1 MSSNH
6 AAHVATDDKALL
18 ARLADLASQPFPDD
32 SMAGPAG
39 DHQVSAPEWRDE
51 ELEEAIAATQEN
63 GADNDAQASPPPSS
77 PFPPPPS
84 KANLASPNFYDY
96 PYAFEEAG
104 FEPELGPSAPP
115 FESQGYDAREHD
127 IPPIVPSAPPMLED
141 EDFYAELAPS
151 APPSTEVDG
160 HDGGDHPDG
169 PQASAPSA
177 PDNASTAGGPP
188 SLNDSD
194 YGSEAPSLPR
204 YCP

>member
-1 MSSNH
+1 MRDRRGRTRFERKDGLAVFGEEGSS
-6 AAHVATDDKALL
+6 
-18 ARLADLASQPFPDD
+18 S
-32 SMAGPAG
+32 S
-39 DHQVSAPEWRDE
+39 
-51 ELEEAIAATQEN
+51 IAASSSLS
-63 GADNDAQASPPPSS
+63 AST
-77 PFPPPPS
+77 
-84 KANLASPNFYDY
+84 AASREVVSYARVRHVLKLTPVDLNVFVF
-96 PYAFEEAG
+96 AFEEAG

-141 EDFYAELAPS
+141 EDFYGELVPS